1 MKHFYLILCLCL
13 TACHTAKRPSVGIR
27 PQPCPA
33 DNCTIESASGLRTAE
48 SVRLYHV
55 GRFVDPNQS
64 AVMHEQHPVYRVEAS
79 ARWNLRPQAG
89 PTRNDILTQPPRDA
103 AYQPLPVNDALAA
116 EMVKQK
122 DTTAQV
128 ALRAVELTLA
138 FEQLKAA
145 LQEVQTNAR
154 TQNLLG
160 AQLQELQKRLEA
172 LENVLPQGE
181 PSASSP
187 PSSPR

>member
-1 MKHFYLILCLCL
+1 
-13 TACHTAKRPSVGIR
+13 
-27 PQPCPA
+27 
-33 DNCTIESASGLRTAE
+33 
-48 SVRLYHV
+48 
-55 GRFVDPNQS
+55 
-64 AVMHEQHPVYRVEAS
+64 MHEQHPVYRVEAS
-79 ARWNLRPQAG
+79 SQWDLRPQAS
-89 PTRNDILTQPPRDA
+89 PTRNETMTQPPRDA

-145 LQEVQTNAR
+145 LQEVQTNGR

-160 AQLQELQKRLEA
+160 GQLLELQKRLEA
-172 LENVLPQGE
+172 LENALPQGE
-181 PSASSP
+181 PTPPTP

>member
-1 MKHFYLILCLCL
+1 MADSTFES
-13 TACHTAKRPSVGIR
+13 TAGRRT
-27 PQPCPA
+27 Q
-33 DNCTIESASGLRTAE
+33 ESLR
-48 SVRLYHV
+48 SYHV
-55 GRFVDPNQS
+55 GRFVDPNHS
-64 AVMHEQHPVYRVEAS
+64 SVMHEQHPLYRVEAS
-79 ARWNLRPQAG
+79 SQWNLRPQAG
-89 PTRNDILTQPPRDA
+89 PARSEAVTQPPRDA

-116 EMVKQK
+116 EILKQK

-172 LENVLPQGE
+172 LENVLTQGDQAV
-181 PSASSP
+181 PSP